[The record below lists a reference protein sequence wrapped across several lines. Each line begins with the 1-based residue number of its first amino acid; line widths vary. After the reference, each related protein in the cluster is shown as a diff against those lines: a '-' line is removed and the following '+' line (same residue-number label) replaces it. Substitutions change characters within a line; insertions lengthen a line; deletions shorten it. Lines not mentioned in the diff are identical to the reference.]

1 MADPWPG
8 SAGEEERWPGTG
20 YSHAATLFRDLVSR
34 SDLLNAPEFVV
45 AVAVAVAVAV
55 VVVAQLVEGVPVSAR
70 IEKAGC

>member
-8 SAGEEERWPGTG
+8 SAGEEEHWPGTG

-45 AVAVAVAVAV
+45 AVVV
-55 VVVAQLVEGVPVSAR
+55 VVVAQLVGE
-70 IEKAGC
+70 